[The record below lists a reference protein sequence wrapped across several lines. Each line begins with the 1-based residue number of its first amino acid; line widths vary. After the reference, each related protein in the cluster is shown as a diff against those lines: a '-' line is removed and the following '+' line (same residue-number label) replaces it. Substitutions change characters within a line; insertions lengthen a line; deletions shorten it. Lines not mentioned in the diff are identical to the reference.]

1 MDKIFDL
8 KTIILNTLDSNKA
21 LDIVSI
27 DLADKSSIADYMVVS
42 SGTSTR
48 HVSSIADKIQRTLKT
63 SSYKNIK
70 VEGLQNCDWVLID
83 ALDVIVNIFKP
94 EVREFYMIEK
104 IWSENLVLD
113 TKKSLGT

>member
-1 MDKIFDL
+1 MPKKKLI
-8 KTIILNTLDSNKA
+8 TIIKDCLEEMKA
-21 LDIVSI
+21 QDTVILDIK
-27 DLADKSSIADYMVVS
+27 DKSSIADYMVVS

-48 HVSSIADKIQRTLKT
+48 HVNSIADKIQRTLKT

-104 IWSENLVLD
+104 IWSENLVVD
-113 TKKSLGT
+113 NKKSLGT

>member
-1 MDKIFDL
+1 MPKRKLI
-8 KTIILNTLDSNKA
+8 TIIRDCLEEMKA
-21 LDIVSI
+21 QNIVILDIK
-27 DLADKSSIADYMVVS
+27 DKSSIADYMVVS

-48 HVSSIADKIQRTLKT
+48 HVSSIADKIQRKLKS
-63 SSYKNIK
+63 SSYKNVK

-104 IWSENLVLD
+104 IWSESLIVEN
-113 TKKSLGT
+113 KKSLGT

>member
-1 MDKIFDL
+1 MPKKKLI
-8 KTIILNTLDSNKA
+8 TIIRDCLEEMKA
-21 LDIVSI
+21 QDTVILDIR
-27 DLADKSSIADYMVVS
+27 DKSSIADYMVVS

-48 HVSSIADKIQRTLKT
+48 HVSSIADKLQRTVKT
-63 SSYKNIK
+63 SSYKNVK

-104 IWSENLVLD
+104 IWSENLIIVS
-113 TKKSLGT
+113 KKSIGK

>member
-1 MDKIFDL
+1 MPKKKLI
-8 KTIILNTLDSNKA
+8 TIIKDCLEEMKA
-21 LDIVSI
+21 QDTVILDIK
-27 DLADKSSIADYMVVS
+27 DKSSIADYMVVS

-48 HVSSIADKIQRTLKT
+48 HVNSIADKIQRTLKT

-104 IWSENLVLD
+104 IWSENLVPD

>member
-1 MDKIFDL
+1 MPKKKLI
-8 KTIILNTLDSNKA
+8 TIIRDCLEEMKA
-21 LDIVSI
+21 QDTVILDIR
-27 DLADKSSIADYMVVS
+27 DKSSIADYMVVS

-48 HVSSIADKIQRTLKT
+48 HVSSIADKLQRAIKT
-63 SSYKNIK
+63 SSYKNVK

-104 IWSENLVLD
+104 IWSENLIVD
-113 TKKSLGT
+113 GKKSIGK